1 MSMENLKKSLLQEAE
16 KEASAITSKAEKEAS
31 AIISAARE
39 EARKRKEEARA
50 RAKSLVAAEKTEKLS
65 AAQLRAKKIVSEA
78 KSKVVEENLGIVWR
92 EFSKLPDEK
101 NYGGLLKKWI
111 AEAEKS
117 LGGKTVVSVNEKDAK
132 IAKKFSKNVSA
143 KVVDIAG
150 GAIIFSQDGKVS
162 IDSSLESVF
171 RHNEPEA
178 RKIVFNDLSG
188 KVKG

>member
-143 KVVDIAG
+143 KAVDIAG

>member
-50 RAKSLVAAEKTEKLS
+50 RAKGLVAAEKTEKLS
-65 AAQLRAKKIVSEA
+65 GAQLRAKKIVSEA

-171 RHNEPEA
+171 RHNGPEA
-178 RKIVFNDLSG
+178 RKIVFNDLFG

>member
-50 RAKSLVAAEKTEKLS
+50 RAKGLVAAEKTEKLS
-65 AAQLRAKKIVSEA
+65 GAQLRAKKIVSEA

-92 EFSKLPDEK
+92 EFSRFPEDKRYE
-101 NYGGLLKKWI
+101 GLLKKWI
-111 AEAEKS
+111 AEAEES

-132 IAKKFSKNVSA
+132 LAKKFSKNVSA
-143 KVVDIAG
+143 KAVDIAG